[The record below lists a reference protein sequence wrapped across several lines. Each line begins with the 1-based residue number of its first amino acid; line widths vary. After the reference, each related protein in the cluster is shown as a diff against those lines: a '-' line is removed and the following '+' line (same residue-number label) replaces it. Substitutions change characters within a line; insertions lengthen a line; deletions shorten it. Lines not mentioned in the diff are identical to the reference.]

1 MGKRMPESMHVCQVY
16 GCVGVIM
23 QSSNFVVLALLFQL
37 SQRQNLLGKMRLVK
51 IIPLLVAFLTSASLT
66 VPLAACFLIGPYG
79 RKVAKVW
86 ILAGCFGNIIGL
98 SLVILGAMLAILLA
112 TYTLT
117 WQVDA
122 FHVGIVPYPASLVVG
137 AKLFLNPSRHITHLC
152 RALITSQFLVGFLPL
167 ESMGFY
173 GSFMFYFL

>member
-1 MGKRMPESMHVCQVY
+1 MHVCQVY
-16 GCVGVIM
+16 GCVWVIM
-23 QSSNFVVLALLFQL
+23 QSSNFVDLALLFQL

-137 AKLFLNPSRHITHLC
+137 AKLFLNPIWHITHLC
-152 RALITSQFLVGFLPL
+152 RALITSQFLVGVLAL

-173 GSFMFYFL
+173 GSFMSYFL

>member
-1 MGKRMPESMHVCQVY
+1 MNLVYSDLSMKYYHSACPSQEIKKMMQGSWEKGCQSRCMYARCAGVCV
-16 GCVGVIM
+16 CVGYHAKQQFSVD
-23 QSSNFVVLALLFQL
+23 LAFLFQL
-37 SQRQNLLGKMRLVK
+37 NQRQNLLGKHRLVK
-51 IIPLLVAFLTSASLT
+51 IIPLLVAFETSASLT

-117 WQVDA
+117 
-122 FHVGIVPYPASLVVG
+122 
-137 AKLFLNPSRHITHLC
+137 
-152 RALITSQFLVGFLPL
+152 
-167 ESMGFY
+167 
-173 GSFMFYFL
+173 

>member
-1 MGKRMPESMHVCQVY
+1 MNLDEFSVFRLVNEILSFSLPFSRNKEDDARILGKRMPESMHVCQVC
-16 GCVGVIM
+16 GCVCVCVGYHAKQQFSVD
-23 QSSNFVVLALLFQL
+23 LAFLFQL
-37 SQRQNLLGKMRLVK
+37 NQRQNLLGKHRLVK
-51 IIPLLVAFLTSASLT
+51 IIPLLVAFETSASLT

-117 WQVDA
+117 
-122 FHVGIVPYPASLVVG
+122 
-137 AKLFLNPSRHITHLC
+137 
-152 RALITSQFLVGFLPL
+152 
-167 ESMGFY
+167 
-173 GSFMFYFL
+173 